1 MSSPSLGPPSRR
13 ACWRALGTSAE
24 LLVLGEER
32 QLALAREAVEDWL
45 AQVDLAC
52 SRFRPDS
59 ELSRLTVVNG
69 QAMRVSPVLIEAT
82 QLALRAAR
90 LTDGDVDPTLGT
102 ALELAGYDRD
112 WTLIE
117 ADGGWEAASRAGI
130 PAGIPANPATPSRRT
145 SDSNPVPRLR
155 VRLRAPWTRVRVDQA
170 LGTIELPRGVK
181 LDLGATAKAWAADRA
196 AGIAR
201 AAGKC
206 GGVLVSLGGDIAT
219 SGNSPVGG
227 WRVHVTDD
235 HRDGPDAPGQTIA
248 IGSGGL
254 ATSSTAVRRWRR
266 GDSQMHHII
275 DPLTGA
281 PASTPWRTVSVAA
294 ENCADANIAATAAI
308 VRGERA
314 VQWLSDLGLPSR
326 LVAQDGGVTT
336 VGSWPADLLNTPPGS
351 WSRSAHRA
359 RRDLAETG
367 SAPLGSAA

>member
-1 MSSPSLGPPSRR
+1 MSSTSLNPALRR
-13 ACWRALGTSAE
+13 ACWRALGTNAE
-24 LLVLGEER
+24 LLVLGDER

-59 ELSRLTVVNG
+59 ELSRLSVANG
-69 QAMRVSPVLIEAT
+69 RAMRVSLVLIEAT

-90 LTDGDVDPTLGT
+90 LTNGDVDPTLGT

-112 WTLIE
+112 WALIE
-117 ADGGWEAASRAGI
+117 ADGGWQAAWRTGVPGSTAA
-130 PAGIPANPATPSRRT
+130 PARRT
-145 SDSNPVPRLR
+145 SDPNPVPRLR
-155 VRLRAPWTRVRVDQA
+155 VRLRAPWTRVRVDQR
-170 LGTIELPRGVK
+170 LGTVELPRGVK

-196 AGIAR
+196 ASVAR
-201 AAGKC
+201 AAGDC
-206 GGVLVSLGGDIAT
+206 SGVLVSLGGDIAT
-219 SGNSPVGG
+219 SGNSPAGG

-235 HRDGPDAPGQTIA
+235 HRDGPDAPGQTIT

-266 GDSQMHHII
+266 GDAQMHHII
-275 DPLTGA
+275 DPHTGA

-308 VRGERA
+308 VRGESA
-314 VQWLSDLGLPSR
+314 VQWLSGLGLPSR

-336 VGSWPADLLNTPPGS
+336 VGSWPAEFSQAPPASQMPVADG
-351 WSRSAHRA
+351 A
-359 RRDLAETG
+359 T
-367 SAPLGSAA
+367 LGSAA